1 MSRYECRIARID
13 TDITTYW
20 ILARMG
26 WIATKLYNTALW
38 YSREQWEKTGKIPS
52 GYDLQK
58 VLLMSNYHSF
68 LPAHTYQH
76 PAHQVGNAYKSWFK
90 LRKKDKTARP
100 PFFRPKEQLS
110 TTMFDAFRVRDNNN
124 TIFLTLGKSL
134 KEEMMYPYK
143 WLRMRLKW
151 NTPFPEYGKITQIEI
166 VPRKGFFELHAK
178 ILLPEPVWR
187 TEGQI
192 MVADLGEKNPIVSRD
207 EQNHV
212 DIFKGGEILSNLRYW
227 NKEKSRVQS
236 EVMRRTKNKKKCSKT
251 LGKMSK
257 HGSAQVKHAIHS
269 MTSTFSDLCD
279 QRGVKE
285 VVVGDLKGIKKEK
298 NGMGKNWN
306 DKAQQGWQQFP
317 IRTVVLQLGYKLA
330 RHGIR
335 LVEQDERGTSSGR
348 CSLCGCTDKGKLR
361 RVHRG
366 MFLCRNCNTVQN
378 ADVNGVGNQFVRY
391 LHRIG
396 KPVEGSSGSL
406 AEPVV
411 WRWDNQ
417 RWEAVVGCVSL

>member
-257 HGSAQVKHAIHS
+257 HGSAQVKHAINS

-317 IRTVVLQLGYKLA
+317 IRTVVLQLNYKLA
-330 RHGIR
+330 KHGIR

-361 RVHRG
+361 RVW
-366 MFLCRNCNTVQN
+366 
-378 ADVNGVGNQFVRY
+378 A
-391 LHRIG
+391 
-396 KPVEGSSGSL
+396 
-406 AEPVV
+406 
-411 WRWDNQ
+411 
-417 RWEAVVGCVSL
+417 